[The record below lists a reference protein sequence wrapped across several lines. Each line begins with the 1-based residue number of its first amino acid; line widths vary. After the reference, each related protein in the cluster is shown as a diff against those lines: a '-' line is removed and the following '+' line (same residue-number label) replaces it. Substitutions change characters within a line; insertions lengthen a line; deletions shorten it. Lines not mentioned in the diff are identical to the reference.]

1 MIEIGIKDQ
10 TKLTGIVKGKLAA
23 GEQRVRNSS
32 LPVNKNQMIME
43 ATKGFSHDDIIPE
56 EGELESE
63 SRG

>member
-10 TKLTGIVKGKLAA
+10 AKLTGSVKGRLAA

-43 ATKGFSHDDIIPE
+43 ATKGFSHDDDIPE
-56 EGELESE
+56 EGELESK